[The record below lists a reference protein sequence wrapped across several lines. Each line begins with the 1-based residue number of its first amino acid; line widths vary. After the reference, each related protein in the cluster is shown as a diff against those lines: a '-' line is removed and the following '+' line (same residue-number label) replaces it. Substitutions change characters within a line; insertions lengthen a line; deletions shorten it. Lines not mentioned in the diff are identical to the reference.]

1 MFESETLDV
10 AVSVDFAC
18 NKAAGAFTARPI
30 CNSQSRVNGGAVGG
44 SLLFADAYLHASA
57 CIYRGNYGT
66 AAADGTIN
74 MKSDCCALEG
84 EARNLA
90 DFIQYIK
97 GQCSKTDCAHT
108 EFDDA
113 TRETVFTTSG
123 SDLRLEVRH
132 ARRG

>member
-1 MFESETLDV
+1 M
-10 AVSVDFAC
+10 
-18 NKAAGAFTARPI
+18 
-30 CNSQSRVNGGAVGG
+30 
-44 SLLFADAYLHASA
+44 LFADAYLYSSA
-57 CIYRGNYGT
+57 CIYRCNYGT

-74 MKSDCCALEG
+74 MKSNCCALEG

-90 DFIQYIK
+90 DFIQSIK

-113 TRETVFTTSG
+113 ARETVFTTSG

-132 ARRG
+132 ARRR